1 MEGILPAYRTWLR
14 RHLASAMPLLADR
27 GASTALPPLRGAGC
41 AQDDS
46 ADRALIKN
54 MAHKIT
60 LIPGDGI
67 GPEVTRAAVRILEA
81 TGVKFEWETFIAGA
95 EAFEK
100 YKEYIPKELTES
112 IERTHVGLKG
122 PVSTPIG
129 GGFASINVALR
140 QKFELYAN
148 FRPIRNLPHI
158 PTRYPD
164 VDLIIVRENTESLY
178 SGLEHEVV
186 PGVVESLKII
196 TEKAST
202 RIARFAFEYA
212 RKNNRK
218 KIHAIHKANIMKLSD
233 GLFLRCARTVAKDY
247 PEITYGEH
255 IVDNTCMQLVMNPY
269 QYDML
274 VMENLYGDIISDLCA
289 AFVGGLGFVPSANL
303 GDHCAI
309 FEAVHGSAPDI
320 AGKNLAN
327 PTAIL
332 RSALLMLR
340 HLGEHD
346 AALKIRNALEK
357 VYRTREKLTRD
368 VGGNAGTSEFADF
381 IIEAMESGADAQSA
395 VESSH
400 V

>member
-1 MEGILPAYRTWLR
+1 
-14 RHLASAMPLLADR
+14 
-27 GASTALPPLRGAGC
+27 
-41 AQDDS
+41 
-46 ADRALIKN
+46 
-54 MAHKIT
+54 MAHRIT

-67 GPEVTRAAVRILEA
+67 GHEVSAATVRILEA
-81 TGVKFEWETFIAGA
+81 TGVKFEWETFQAGA

-100 YKEYIPKELTES
+100 YKEYIPKELNDS
-112 IERTHVGLKG
+112 IERTRVGLKG
-122 PVSTPIG
+122 PVTTPIG
-129 GGFASINVALR
+129 GGFASINVELR
-140 QKFELYAN
+140 KRFELYAN
-148 FRPIRNLPHI
+148 FRPIQNLPHMA
-158 PTRYPD
+158 TRYPD
-164 VDLIIVRENTESLY
+164 VDLIICRENTEGLY
-178 SGLEHEVV
+178 SGIEHEVV

-212 RKNNRK
+212 RQHKRK

-233 GLFLRCARTVAKDY
+233 GLFLRCCRTVAKGY

-320 AGKNLAN
+320 AGKNIAN
-327 PTAIL
+327 PTALL
-332 RSALLMLR
+332 RSSLLMLR
-340 HLGEHD
+340 HLGEFE
-346 AALKIRNALEK
+346 ASTQIRNALEK
-357 VYRTREKLTRD
+357 VYRHPEKLTKD
-368 VGGNAGTSEFADF
+368 VGGKAGTSQFADSV
-381 IIEAMESGADAQSA
+381 IEEMDKAKAAPA
-395 VESSH
+395 VFR
-400 V
+400 

>member
-1 MEGILPAYRTWLR
+1 MAY
-14 RHLASAMPLLADR
+14 
-27 GASTALPPLRGAGC
+27 
-41 AQDDS
+41 
-46 ADRALIKN
+46 
-54 MAHKIT
+54 KIT

-67 GPEVTRAAVRILEA
+67 GPEVTRAAVRVLEA
-81 TGVKFEWETFIAGA
+81 TGLKFEWETFQAGA
-95 EAFEK
+95 EAYEK
-100 YKEYIPKELTES
+100 YHEYIPKELIES
-112 IERTHVGLKG
+112 IERTGVGLKG
-122 PVSTPIG
+122 PVATPIA

-140 QKFELYAN
+140 KKFELYAN

-164 VDLIIVRENTESLY
+164 VDLIIVRENTEGLY
-178 SGLEHEVV
+178 SGIEHEVV

-202 RIARFAFEYA
+202 RISRFAFEYA
-212 RKNNRK
+212 RKNKRK
-218 KIHAIHKANIMKLSD
+218 RIHAIHKANIMKLSD
-233 GLFLRCARTVAKDY
+233 GLFLRCSRNVAKEY

-274 VMENLYGDIISDLCA
+274 LMENLYGDIISDLCA
-289 AFVGGLGFVPSANL
+289 AFVGGLGFVPGANI

-320 AGKNLAN
+320 AGKNIAN
-327 PTAIL
+327 PTAVI

-340 HLGEHD
+340 HLGEYE
-346 AALKIRNALEK
+346 AATKIRNALEK

-368 VGGNAGTSEFADF
+368 VGGKAGTSEFADS
-381 IIEAMESGADAQSA
+381 IIEFMESGSGVAPAA
-395 VESSH
+395 ETSH
-400 V
+400 A